1 VTPPSSVDNR
11 LAGAL
16 TICAAVA
23 IASSLDALTKYLS
36 GAYPVHEVMVVR
48 CVVSLP
54 LFFLMMHYQRSLGA
68 IIPPRMGLV
77 VARGLIL
84 ASANLTFYLAIAA
97 IPMADA
103 VAIYFTMPFFV
114 AALVSPI
121 LGERVRAHRR
131 LAIAAGFLGVM
142 IMIRPG
148 AGVFEPAALLALW
161 SAFGY
166 GTGQAMA
173 RPLSGLVPTSVI
185 AFHQNILY
193 LLVAG
198 VLAAI
203 FGTGNFANES
213 HASLGFLTNGW
224 VKPLPG
230 DLWLMVLFGIMSAA
244 AMPLFTSAYKL
255 AEANFIAPFEYTAMF
270 WAVAWGILLF
280 QDFPDRW
287 TWIGAFVVIGAGL
300 FMIHRDRVYRPRG
313 HALPER
319 SFKDISGIG

>member
-1 VTPPSSVDNR
+1 VTRSLQADNR
-11 LAGAL
+11 IAGAL
-16 TICAAVA
+16 SICAGVA

-36 GAYPVHEVMVVR
+36 GVYPVHEVMVVR
-48 CVVSLP
+48 CFVSVP
-54 LFFLMMHYQRSLGA
+54 FFFLMMVYQAGLTRLM
-68 IIPPRMGLV
+68 RRFGLV
-77 VARGLIL
+77 VLRGLIL

-114 AALVSPI
+114 AALVAPL
-121 LGERVRAHRR
+121 LGERVWFYRW
-131 LAIAAGFLGVM
+131 LAIAAGFAGVM

-173 RPLSGLVPTSVI
+173 RPLSGVVPSSVV
-185 AFHQNILY
+185 AFHQNIVY
-193 LLVAG
+193 LLVAL

-203 FGTGNFANES
+203 FGTGAFANES

-224 VKPLPG
+224 VKPKLA
-230 DLWLMVLFGIMSAA
+230 DFWLMVLFGIMSAA
-244 AMPLFTSAYKL
+244 AMPLFVSAYKL

-270 WAVAWGILLF
+270 WAVVWGILLF
-280 QDFPDRW
+280 GDFPDEW

-300 FMIHRDRVYRPRG
+300 FMIAMDRVYRPHGRTS
-313 HALPER
+313 P
-319 SFKDISGIG
+319 